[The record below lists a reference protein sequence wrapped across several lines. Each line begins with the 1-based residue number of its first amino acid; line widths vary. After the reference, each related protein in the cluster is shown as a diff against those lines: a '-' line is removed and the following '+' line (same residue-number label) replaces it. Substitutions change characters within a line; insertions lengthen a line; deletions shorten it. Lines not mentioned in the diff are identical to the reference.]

1 MTSRAG
7 HYVRLNGKYI
17 RDAEDLLATGDYSQA
32 SEKFCGAAAEI
43 VKAAAAQR
51 GTRLVAHKSIEAFV
65 SKLDDENPELNLLS
79 DFASAETLHVNFYED
94 WSPPEVVRKRAET
107 VKRFIKKM
115 ERFL

>member
-1 MTSRAG
+1 M
-7 HYVRLNGKYI
+7 NGKYI

-79 DFASAETLHVNFYED
+79 DFESAETLHVNFYED
-94 WSPPEVVRKRAET
+94 WSPPEVVRKRAEA
-107 VKRFIKKM
+107 VKRFIRKM
-115 ERFL
+115 EKFL